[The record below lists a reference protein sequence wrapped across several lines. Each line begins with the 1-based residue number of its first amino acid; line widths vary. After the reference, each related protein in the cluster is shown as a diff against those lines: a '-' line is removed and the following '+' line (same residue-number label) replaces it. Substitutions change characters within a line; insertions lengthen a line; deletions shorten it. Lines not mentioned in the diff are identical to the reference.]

1 MDAVQPRRGCGT
13 WVRCWPRV
21 SPAVIDIQALRAF
34 KPRLLRVSGISAGLA
49 RPSGIAFNPS
59 GGLRLVARGMVLNVQ
74 PRRGHRGIIASDLYL
89 SVIYQVL
96 IFSLPTVGM
105 LSIPSVQLCVI
116 LQPKFQN
123 ITTLL
128 PNSVTIG
135 TSVCLI
141 FASSNINKTI

>member
-1 MDAVQPRRGCGT
+1 MFNPVGVAGHGCAVGHG
-13 WVRCWPRV
+13 
-21 SPAVIDIQALRAF
+21 F
-34 KPRLLRVSGISAGLA
+34 HPRLLTLKPFGLSNPDCSGLPVSVQVLHDL
-49 RPSGIAFNPS
+49 SGIAFNPS

>member
-1 MDAVQPRRGCGT
+1 MLFNPVGVAGHGCAVGHG
-13 WVRCWPRV
+13 
-21 SPAVIDIQALRAF
+21 F
-34 KPRLLRVSGISAGLA
+34 HPRLLTFKPFGLSNPDCSGLPVSVQVLHDL
-49 RPSGIAFNPS
+49 SGIAFNPS